1 MIAEVTGQPLASITS
16 GDVARWSA
24 AWEDEPPIIIQQ
36 RNLLAQLLSIQ
47 VKDSKPQ
54 DFIPTRAK
62 IDSVPDTPAV
72 AYFAKYTTEIST
84 DGIQH

>member
-1 MIAEVTGQPLASITS
+1 MQV
-16 GDVARWSA
+16 
-24 AWEDEPPIIIQQ
+24 

-47 VKDSKPQ
+47 AKDSKPS
-54 DFIPTRAK
+54 DFIPTRANVR
-62 IDSVPDTPAV
+62 SVPDTPAI